1 MQAMVKTEV
10 TSRELA
16 ALLGLTLSAIAD
28 LKRRGIIIA
37 GSKRGIYKLKESVRN
52 YVEHLRTLAAT
63 QNVDDSLK
71 GPVIEQITSEASL
84 ADIHEPNT
92 PQVRADHVPPRA
104 SAEFRLMT
112 KRVRSFRIYRRYDH
126 WYTVWDK

>member
-1 MQAMVKTEV
+1 MQAMIKTEV

-16 ALLGLTLSAIAD
+16 KLLGLTSSAIAD
-28 LKRRGIIIA
+28 LRRRRIIIA
-37 GSKRGIYKLKESVRN
+37 GSKRGAYKLKESVRN

-71 GPVIEQITSEASL
+71 QSVIEKTISEAVQDDVDES
-84 ADIHEPNT
+84 NT
-92 PQVRADHVPPRA
+92 PQMRADHLPPRDA
-104 SAEFRLMT
+104 RFRLIT